1 MLARKP
7 RRRGAQLVESAIV
20 IPVLMVI
27 LIGMIIGASGV
38 FANSQVAMLA
48 REGARW
54 ASVHGPTYA
63 SENSQPQ
70 ATQATVLS
78 QGILPM
84 AAGLSS
90 SRVQCASL
98 TWTPSA
104 ANATAVTV
112 KVTYQWNPLIFF
124 PPMTMSSTSQQP
136 VTY

>member
-7 RRRGAQLVESAIV
+7 RRRGGQLVEAAIV
-20 IPVLMVI
+20 MPVLVI
-27 LIGMIIGASGV
+27 MLVGMIIGAAGV

-70 ATQATVLS
+70 ATAATVLS

-84 AAGLSS
+84 AGGLD
-90 SRVQCASL
+90 
-98 TWTPSA
+98 PSNFQPA
-104 ANATAVTV
+104 PTLAFNSTSTTVTV
-112 KVTYQWNPLIFF
+112 KVSYQWNPLLYF
-124 PPMTMSSTSQQP
+124 PPVTLTSTAQQN